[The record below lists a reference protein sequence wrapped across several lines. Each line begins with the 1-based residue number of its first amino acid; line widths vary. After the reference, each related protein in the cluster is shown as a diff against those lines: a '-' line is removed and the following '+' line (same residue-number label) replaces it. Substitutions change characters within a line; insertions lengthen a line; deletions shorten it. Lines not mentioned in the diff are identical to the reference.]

1 MADGNSKT
9 GRHVN
14 AAATQVRL
22 VTGAVEDLERMM
34 RKGDPQVVRW
44 ALKKMLLLE
53 RDPDAGVPLLGN
65 LVGWRKI
72 VVGDRDWRIV
82 WRVTHDVSG
91 TLILDIAEVWAFG
104 ARSDAEVYAEVE
116 GRIAASGAQTTHA
129 LSDVLA
135 MLRKVSQGLSAD
147 ASLSKAEEPV
157 PQWLIDSLVR
167 VVGMPADEVDSF
179 TLEQANKA
187 WLDFTTGGSL

>member
-9 GRHVN
+9 GRHADAV
-14 AAATQVRL
+14 ATQVRL

-91 TLILDIAEVWAFG
+91 ALILDIAEVWAFG

-116 GRIAASGAQTTHA
+116 GRIAASGAPTTHA
-129 LSDVLA
+129 LADVLA
-135 MLRKVSQGLSAD
+135 MLGKVSQGLSAD

-167 VVGMPADEVDSF
+167 VVGMPVDEVDSF
-179 TLEQANKA
+179 TLDQANKA
-187 WLDFTTGGSL
+187 WLDFTAGG